1 MSNTNFEA
9 TVAETENQNATVTEA
24 ENQSPTQ
31 AVVFT
36 TDVNIP
42 LEVREEIIKKAQEL
56 KQQNRLRKIF
66 IAIVEGDEDEKP
78 FYIAYLRRPSLM
90 HFSQY
95 MNFAQ
100 KDVVQANQMLAK
112 NVFLGGD
119 RELID
124 DEDLFLYGL
133 MSQLNHII
141 DSRNADL
148 VKK

>member
-1 MSNTNFEA
+1 MSKTKE
-9 TVAETENQNATVTEA
+9 ETEAVAVGNQTAAPSVE
-24 ENQSPTQ
+24 
-31 AVVFT
+31 FT
-36 TDVNIP
+36 TDINIP
-42 LEVREEIIKKAQEL
+42 MEVREEIIKKAQEL
-56 KQQNRLRKIF
+56 KQQFKLRKIF
-66 IAIVEGDEDEKP
+66 IAVIEGEEELDDKP

-112 NVFLGGD
+112 NVFLAGD
-119 RELID
+119 RELVD

-133 MSQLNHII
+133 MGQLNHII

>member
-1 MSNTNFEA
+1 MSKTKTETAPEAEIQQEA
-9 TVAETENQNATVTEA
+9 TETSSAIEFATEIDI
-24 ENQSPTQ
+24 P
-31 AVVFT
+31 
-36 TDVNIP
+36 VN
-42 LEVREEIIKKAQEL
+42 VREEIINKAQEL
-56 KQQNRLRKIF
+56 KQQFKLRKIF
-66 IAIVEGDEDEKP
+66 IVMVEGDDEDDKP

-100 KDVVQANQMLAK
+100 KDVIQANKMLAG
-112 NVFLGGD
+112 NVFLAGD
-119 RELID
+119 RELVD

-133 MSQLNHII
+133 MGQLNHII